1 MLRPYTHQ
9 THQARFTRPNTPV
22 YGHCRVAA
30 SAADHVRPNPWS
42 PVGILAVTHFQEP
55 LMFSRMRSLGLAA
68 VVSALVATPALA
80 GPPWISIELP
90 ANPYDQATRGAFL
103 LVHAFHHGEP
113 IGYLVTG
120 TAEGIVGGERRS
132 MKLEFSETSRD
143 GVYALKRM
151 WPTEGVWTLVIKA
164 NQGPD
169 DAATAVIELGAE
181 GEGAAIRVPVMQ
193 RGQGAVPP
201 PGSLGEDE
209 AARKAAARPA
219 GRGQ

>member
-1 MLRPYTHQ
+1 ML
-9 THQARFTRPNTPV
+9 
-22 YGHCRVAA
+22 
-30 SAADHVRPNPWS
+30 
-42 PVGILAVTHFQEP
+42 
-55 LMFSRMRSLGLAA
+55 SRIRSLGLAA
-68 VVSALVATPALA
+68 LVSALVATPALA

-103 LVHAFHHGEP
+103 LVHAFHHGTP

-132 MKLEFSETSRD
+132 IKLEFNETSRD

-169 DAATAVIELGAE
+169 DAATAVIELGPQ
-181 GEGAAIRVPVMQ
+181 GEVASMLVPTLLRSSWGVPGPGALAAIGPDLRA
-193 RGQGAVPP
+193 RG
-201 PGSLGEDE
+201 E
-209 AARKAAARPA
+209 APARA
-219 GRGQ
+219 